1 MANPTI
7 GYITCPFT
15 GEKAEVR
22 RDKKRKL
29 YYYCS
34 AGLVK
39 PNLPAGQEYMQ
50 KNTEFIGENDKPL
63 KPINSVNEKP
73 ASDNSVNEKPKKTLL
88 NYLFAEE
95 G

>member
-15 GEKAEVR
+15 GEKNCEVR

-29 YYYCS
+29 YYYGS

-50 KNTEFIGENDKPL
+50 KHTRFIGENDKPL
-63 KPINSVNEKP
+63 PPVNVVTEP
-73 ASDNSVNEKPKKTLL
+73 KPKKSLL
-88 NYLFAEE
+88 DAFFSDDE
-95 G
+95 